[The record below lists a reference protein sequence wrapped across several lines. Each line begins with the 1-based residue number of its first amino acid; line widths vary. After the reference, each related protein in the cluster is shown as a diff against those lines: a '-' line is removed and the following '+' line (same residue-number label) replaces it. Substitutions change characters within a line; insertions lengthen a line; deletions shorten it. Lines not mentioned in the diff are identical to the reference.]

1 MSATEHGLHWAEG
14 TAGTKVICLTD
25 DPEVVE
31 LKREFRRLDEEEQN
45 LKLALRCQMPAV
57 NAMLLHTLR
66 GRKSEIASKIFQVEN
81 KNQLS

>member
-1 MSATEHGLHWAEG
+1 MSVTEHGLHWAEG

-45 LKLALRCQMPAV
+45 LKLALR
-57 NAMLLHTLR
+57 